1 MAAGGTE
8 HVAHRRDRSGARA
21 EARLDTTP
29 LLELSGIT
37 RVLQRGPVPQP
48 LLKDVSLALHR
59 CDFVVVWGRARSGK
73 TTLLRIASG
82 LERPDAGVVR
92 VAGDDLGAMSPTAR
106 GAVRLGAIGVADTDG
121 TEAGE
126 LRVLDYVALP
136 IAHRAGR
143 RRALKEARAT
153 LRRLD
158 VGHAADTTWRSLGDL
173 ERAHVSLAH
182 AVARRPQLL
191 LVDDLTKNLDPLDEA
206 DFLTRLSRLAQDIGA
221 AVLLVSSALPTAAF
235 AHETYLISGGTLR
248 PVEDSQH
255 RVARLH
261 EDRRR

>member
-1 MAAGGTE
+1 
-8 HVAHRRDRSGARA
+8 VNA

-29 LLELSGIT
+29 LLELSGVT
-37 RVLQRGPVPQP
+37 RLVGRGPVPEP
-48 LLKDVSLALHR
+48 LLKDVSLAIYR

-92 VAGDDLGAMSPTAR
+92 VAGEDLGAMSPTAR
-106 GAVRLGAIGVADTDG
+106 GAVRLGPIGVAGTDG
-121 TEAGE
+121 AEAGE
-126 LRVLDYVALP
+126 LRVLDYLALP
-136 IAHRAGR
+136 IAHRVGR
-143 RRALKEARAT
+143 RRALKEARET

-158 VGHAADTTWRSLGDL
+158 VGHAADATWESLGDL
-173 ERAHVSLAH
+173 DRAHVSLAH
-182 AVARRPQLL
+182 AVARRPRLL
-191 LVDDLTKNLDPLDEA
+191 LVDDLTKNLDPLEEA
-206 DFLTRLSRLAQDIGA
+206 DFLTRLSRLAQEIGA

-248 PVEDSQH
+248 PLEDAQQ

-261 EDRRR
+261 EEGRR